1 MQSPS
6 TGDNN
11 MAVPAA
17 GLVASSAVLAGYA
30 LVKKRKKY

>member
-11 MAVPAA
+11 MAVPVA
-17 GLVASSAVLAGYA
+17 GLAASSAVLAGYA